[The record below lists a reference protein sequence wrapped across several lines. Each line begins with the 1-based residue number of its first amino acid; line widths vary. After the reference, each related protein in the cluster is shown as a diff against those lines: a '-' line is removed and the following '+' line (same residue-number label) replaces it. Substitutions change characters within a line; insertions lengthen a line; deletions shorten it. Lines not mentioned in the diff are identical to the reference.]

1 VRVVATLVVLAIV
14 VVVLAWAFQR
24 RLIYLPAAYPAP
36 TADQVLAGGS
46 AVVVHTEDGLDLTAW
61 HAPATGP
68 ATGTSVLVLPG
79 NAGSRAARVPL
90 ARALS
95 AAGFDVLLLDY
106 RGYGGNPGS
115 PTEQGLA
122 ADARRPTTISWR
134 TAACLPPGWCCS
146 GRAWARRSPA
156 CGCQKVGVRC
166 CDPLILVDKAAEA
179 VVSLDLV
186 DLGCWAMGEWS

>member
-1 VRVVATLVVLAIV
+1 MSWCAA
-14 VVVLAWAFQR
+14 ADWSGGHSGAR
-24 RLIYLPAAYPAP
+24 RRDAGSARHRGRSAGLGVPAP
-36 TADQVLAGGS
+36 TDLPARRVPGPDSGSGARRGS

-146 GRAWARRSPA
+146 GRAWARRSPP
-156 CGCQKVGVRC
+156 CGCQKV
-166 CDPLILVDKAAEA
+166 
-179 VVSLDLV
+179 
-186 DLGCWAMGEWS
+186 